1 MQHDAPPPLSVQGRL
16 LGSMIGFGL
25 LLAILGGVLLCL
37 ELERG
42 AHRILSER
50 GQDVARAM
58 QLMDPVRVEWEWDV
72 ETVWI
77 DREGKLG
84 GELSHDAARVEEL
97 RALPGTLLEREQD
110 GHWERLE
117 RFPRG
122 VGPLRALMVRQK
134 LSPVLAE
141 QREQTLALL
150 AGLTGLTLL
159 LFLALRFNL
168 ERILLKRLRAL
179 RQSLLRGEAPA
190 RDPIPDELG
199 QTSGL
204 ITEFMR
210 QEQRVARALEGS
222 GDGHWHCSR
231 RNCEQQWWWSPGMRV
246 LLGLPQD
253 SPATL
258 GGLLER
264 IVPEDRAALET
275 ALKSEAKIELE
286 LRVLRADGEARWHCL
301 RAQALGEE
309 LAGSLSDIHAAR
321 MLQDGLREHANRL
334 EAAKAAVERSADEL
348 VRSMQALSDSKVKAE
363 AAARTKS
370 EFLANMSHEIRTP
383 LTAMMGYADLLLDSS
398 PGAGENERAHLR
410 TIRSNGEHLLA
421 IINDILDI
429 SKAEA
434 GCMQIE
440 QIRFSLEELLLDVVA
455 LVRAQAIAKGL
466 QLQVSSRTGI
476 PAQIESDP
484 TRLRQILVNLIG
496 NALKF
501 TEQGSVDVEVSYE
514 AATSQLAIRV
524 RDTGIGIAPEQLP
537 QLFQPFSQ
545 ADSSMTRRF
554 GGTGLGLVISQRLA
568 QMLGGH
574 IEVASELGK
583 GSCFTLHLRV
593 RGSDERLERALPQS
607 GDTPLPS
614 LAGVR
619 ILLAEDGRDNQ
630 RLISL
635 ILQRAGAQ
643 TELANDGLEAV
654 QQALSP
660 RPYDVILMDMQMPV
674 LDGYEATRRIRNA
687 GCQTPV
693 IAVTAHALEEDR
705 QRCIEAGCDD
715 FATKPIRRSLLLETI
730 VRWRDGR
737 AQQQTRVY

>member
-1 MQHDAPPPLSVQGRL
+1 MQQDAPPPFSVQGRL
-16 LGSMIGFGL
+16 FGSMIGFGL

-37 ELERG
+37 ELEHG
-42 AHRILSER
+42 AHRILSQR

-58 QLMDPVRVEWEWDV
+58 QLMDPAKAEWEWNV
-72 ETVWI
+72 ESVWI
-77 DREGKLG
+77 DREGRVG
-84 GELSHDAARVEEL
+84 GELSHDAALVEEL
-97 RALPGTLLEREQD
+97 RALPGTLLERERG

-117 RFPRG
+117 RYPRG
-122 VGPLRALMVRQK
+122 VGPLRALLVRQNT
-134 LSPVLAE
+134 SPVLAE

-168 ERILLKRLRAL
+168 ERILLKRLRTL
-179 RQSLLRGEAPA
+179 RRSLLRGEAPA

-199 QTSGL
+199 QAVSL
-204 ITEFMR
+204 IVERMR

-222 GDGHWHCSR
+222 GDGHWHWSR
-231 RNCEQQWWWSPGMRV
+231 RDGEHQWWSPGMRL

-253 SPATL
+253 SPATI

-286 LRVLRADGEARWHCL
+286 LRVQRADGEARWHCL

-321 MLQDGLREHANRL
+321 ILQDGLREHANRL
-334 EAAKAAVERSADEL
+334 EAAKAAVEQSADEL

-398 PGAGENERAHLR
+398 PSAGDSERSHLR

-455 LVRAQAIAKGL
+455 LVRAQANAKGL
-466 QLQVSSRTGI
+466 QLRVSSSTDI

-501 TEQGSVDVEVSYE
+501 TEQGSVEVEVSYE

-545 ADSSMTRRF
+545 ADSSTTRRF

-574 IEVASELGK
+574 INVESELGK

-593 RGSDERLERALPQS
+593 RGSDERLERALPQF

-643 TELANDGLEAV
+643 TEIANDGLEAV

-674 LDGYEATRRIRNA
+674 LDGYEATRRIRNT
-687 GCQTPV
+687 GCQTPI

-737 AQQQTRVY
+737 AQQQTRIY

>member
-1 MQHDAPPPLSVQGRL
+1 MQHDTPPPLSIQGRL

-25 LLAILGGVLLCL
+25 LLVVLGGVLLCL
-37 ELERG
+37 ELEHG
-42 AHRILSER
+42 AHRILSQR

-58 QLMDPVRVEWEWDV
+58 QLMDPAKAEWEWSV
-72 ETVWI
+72 ASVWI
-77 DREGKLG
+77 DREGRVG
-84 GELSHDAARVEEL
+84 GELSHDAPLVEEL
-97 RALPGTLLEREQD
+97 RALPGTLLEREHN

-117 RFPRG
+117 QFPRG
-122 VGPLRALMVRQK
+122 VGPLRALLVRQNT
-134 LSPVLAE
+134 SPVLAE

-159 LFLALRFNL
+159 LFLALRFDL
-168 ERILLKRLRAL
+168 EHVLLKRLRAL
-179 RQSLLRGEAPA
+179 RRSLLRGEAPA

-199 QTSGL
+199 QAVSL
-204 ITEFMR
+204 IAERMH

-222 GDGHWHCSR
+222 GDGHWHWSR
-231 RNCEQQWWWSPGMRV
+231 RDGEHQWWSPGMRV
-246 LLGLPQD
+246 LLGLPPD

-264 IVPEDRAALET
+264 IVPEDRAALEA
-275 ALKSEAKIELE
+275 ALKTEANIELE
-286 LRVLRADGEARWHCL
+286 LRVQRADGEARWHCL
-301 RAQALGEE
+301 RAHALGAE
-309 LAGSLSDIHAAR
+309 LAGSLSNIHAAR
-321 MLQDGLREHANRL
+321 MLQDGLRQQASRL

-348 VRSMQALSDSKVKAE
+348 VRSIQVLSDSKVKAE

-370 EFLANMSHEIRTP
+370 EFLAHMSHEIRTP

-398 PGAGENERAHLR
+398 PGAGDSERSHLR

-455 LVRAQAIAKGL
+455 LVRAQALAKGL

-484 TRLRQILVNLIG
+484 TRLLQILVNLIG

-501 TEQGSVDVEVSYE
+501 TEQGSVEVEVAYE

-524 RDTGIGIAPEQLP
+524 HDTGIGIAPEQLP

-545 ADSSMTRRF
+545 ADSSTTRRF

-574 IEVASELGK
+574 IEVESELGQ

-593 RGSDERLERALPQS
+593 RGSDEQLERVLPHS
-607 GDTPLPS
+607 GDAPLPS

-635 ILQRAGAQ
+635 ILQRAGAH
-643 TELANDGLEAV
+643 TEIANDGQEAV
-654 QQALSP
+654 HQALSP

-687 GCQTPV
+687 GCQTPI

-715 FATKPIRRSLLLETI
+715 FVTKPIRRSLLLETI

-737 AQQQTRVY
+737 AQQQTRIY